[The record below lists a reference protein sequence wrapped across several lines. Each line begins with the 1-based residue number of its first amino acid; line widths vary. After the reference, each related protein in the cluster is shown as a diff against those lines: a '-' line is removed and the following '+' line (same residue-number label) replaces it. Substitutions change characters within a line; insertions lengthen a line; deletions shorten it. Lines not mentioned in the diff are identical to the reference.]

1 MFPKS
6 VLIEQQML
14 KQDIIAGDVLFC
26 DQLRTL
32 RSGLYFL
39 AVAAIDVL
47 RSYFFNI
54 DVLRSYFFNL
64 LV

>member
-14 KQDIIAGDVLFC
+14 KQDIIASDVLFC

-39 AVAAIDVL
+39 AVAAIEVL
-47 RSYFFNI
+47 RSYFF
-54 DVLRSYFFNL
+54 
-64 LV
+64 